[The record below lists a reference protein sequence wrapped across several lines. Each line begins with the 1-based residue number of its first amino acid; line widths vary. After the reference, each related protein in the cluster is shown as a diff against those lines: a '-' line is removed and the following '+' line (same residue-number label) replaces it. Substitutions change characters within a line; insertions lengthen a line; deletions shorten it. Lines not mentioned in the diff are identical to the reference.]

1 MTIIRWKPHTEI
13 NTLRDG
19 MNQLFNEFM
28 GPWHSRLDKEDKR
41 EMVFHPPVDIKEN
54 MDSYQVTMEVPGVN
68 KEDISIEMKD
78 SVLSISGKREISSE
92 EKDETYHRI
101 ERYYGSFCRSFT
113 IPTPVDEKKID
124 AAYKDGILTISIPK
138 KEEAKPKKI
147 VIKG

>member
-1 MTIIRWKPHTEI
+1 MTIIRWKPYTEI
-13 NTLRDG
+13 NTFRDG

-28 GPWHSRLDKEDKR
+28 GPWHSRLDKEETR
-41 EMVFHPPVDIKEN
+41 EMAFHPPVDIKEN
-54 MDSYQVTMEVPGVN
+54 KDSYQVTMEVPGVN
-68 KEDISIEMKD
+68 KEEISIEMKE

-138 KEEAKPKKI
+138 KEEARPKKI
-147 VIKG
+147 AIKG

>member
-28 GPWHSRLDKEDKR
+28 GPWHSRLDKEDTR